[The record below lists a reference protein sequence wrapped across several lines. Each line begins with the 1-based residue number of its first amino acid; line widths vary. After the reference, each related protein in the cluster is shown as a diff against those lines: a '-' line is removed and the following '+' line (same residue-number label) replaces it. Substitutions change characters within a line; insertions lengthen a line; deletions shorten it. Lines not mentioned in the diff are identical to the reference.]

1 MTHVLEDQLKGV
13 VEEAEG
19 EKTLKQVAQSTIE
32 EKT

>member
-1 MTHVLEDQLKGV
+1 MTHILEDQLKGA

-19 EKTLKQVAQSTIE
+19 EKPLKQVAESTIE